1 MDITDETQK
10 SRQKRKDTQL
20 ISTLRHFS
28 QIRNGSVLRK
38 ARGCPSAATD
48 DSWKIRNWIPD
59 REEFVSLSLSDSYSR
74 GGGAERKK
82 KRGVWLLFLRN
93 VCSLS
98 SKKKKR
104 REERRTVE
112 FLQISDHDSHYSY
125 SFLSHKLQSSPSI
138 IPEVQIFV

>member
-1 MDITDETQK
+1 MILE
-10 SRQKRKDTQL
+10 RL
-20 ISTLRHFS
+20 GIGF
-28 QIRNGSVLRK
+28 QIERNL
-38 ARGCPSAATD
+38 C
-48 DSWKIRNWIPD
+48 
-59 REEFVSLSLSDSYSR
+59 LSLSDSYSR
-74 GGGAERKK
+74 GGGAERRK

-104 REERRTVE
+104 GEREREEKRTVE